1 MTVSYEAVIEVVA
14 SVAVASSM
22 VPLIIKICL
31 TFLKRSHKATI
42 VLTSPDGPEIEGCV
56 DTRNEERIRILLELL
71 QLRRLELA
79 KRLELKKASWSES
92 SRLRQKP
99 RKAYSYST

>member
-42 VLTSPDGPEIEGCV
+42 VLTSPDGAELEVSV
-56 DTRNEERIRILLELL
+56 DTKNEESIRILLELL
-71 QLRRLELA
+71 KLRRLELE
-79 KRLELKKASWSES
+79 KLLELKKASWSQS
-92 SRLRQKP
+92 SPLREKP
-99 RKAYSYST
+99 REA